1 MLNTSSGGTQLYG
14 STSNLRLSQNIDPLD
29 PAATQQLMGP
39 MGGSQYDQQSASG
52 QVLQKP
58 ILDRDGVIHPEAA
71 LAMGDQQL
79 YGILALAKSNQRD
92 AEGKGAWTRG
102 LMYAIG
108 GAAVGVLAVAAT
120 GGFAAIPLT
129 AALITGGVGA
139 VGGGIMG
146 AKEGAYI
153 ARNEYVS
160 RDLAVDGSLNGIFLQ
175 G

>member
-1 MLNTSSGGTQLYG
+1 MLNNGSSVIQPYG
-14 STSNLRLSQNIDPLD
+14 NTSNATLRLSQNMNPLD

-39 MGGSQYDQQSASG
+39 MGNSSNNQQAPSG
-52 QVLQKP
+52 QVLPKP

-102 LMYAIG
+102 TM
-108 GAAVGVLAVAAT
+108 GAVAGTAVGLLVLAALP
-120 GGFAAIPLT
+120 GGFTLMP
-129 AALITGGVGA
+129 ALIAGGVGA
-139 VGGGIMG
+139 LGGGIVG
-146 AKEGAYI
+146 AQEGAYI
-153 ARNEYVS
+153 ARNEYVA